1 MRRAKILATLGPVST
16 NADTLA
22 ALFRAGVDAVRLN
35 FSHGT
40 PEQHRE
46 SAALVRRVSS
56 DVGRIVAILGDLS
69 GPKIRTGTF
78 ANGPIE
84 LVPGARFTLTTD
96 KVPGDQHSVSMTYPL
111 ADDLAPGDVLLL
123 DDGLLRLRVEEVRP
137 PALITRVEIGGPLS
151 DKKGINVPGAKL
163 SAAALTEKDKKDLV
177 LAKEIGV
184 DYLALSF
191 VRSAADILECKALAG
206 DIPVIAKL
214 EKPEAVAQLDAI
226 VDACDGL
233 MVARGDLGV
242 EMGSEKVPLVQ
253 KDAIRKI
260 NACGKLVITATQM
273 LDSMIRNP
281 RPTRAE
287 AADVA
292 NAVLDGS
299 DVLMLSGESASGKY
313 PIESVAMMDRIIR
326 EIEGSDIYAAIPEP
340 AGFGDTV
347 HFGNACARAAA
358 SISRNVKLAA
368 IVVETRTGRT
378 ANVLADYRPRAP
390 IIAVSRDPRVAHR
403 LALQWGIVPVVG
415 DLEIAHPEAIARA
428 EEAARQAVGAAAG
441 DSVAVLLG
449 SVVGDGERSLTLRIL
464 R

>member
-1 MRRAKILATLGPVST
+1 MRRAKILATLGPASA

-22 ALFRAGVDAVRLN
+22 ALLRAGVDAVRLN

-40 PEQHRE
+40 PEQHRAN
-46 SAALVRRVSS
+46 AALVRRVAA

-78 ANGPIE
+78 ASGPIE
-84 LVPGARFTLTTD
+84 LVAGARFVLTTD
-96 KVPGDQHSVSMTYPL
+96 NVPGDANSVSMTYPL
-111 ADDLAPGDVLLL
+111 ADDLSPGDVLLL

-137 PALITRVEIGGPLS
+137 PALITRVEVGGPLS
-151 DKKGINVPGAKL
+151 DKKGINVPGATLKT
-163 SAAALTEKDKKDLV
+163 AALTEKDKRDLV

-206 DIPVIAKL
+206 DIPVVAKL

-226 VDACDGL
+226 VEACDGL

-253 KDAIRKI
+253 KEAIRKI
-260 NACGKLVITATQM
+260 NRAGKLVITATQM

-313 PIESVAMMDRIIR
+313 PIESVAMMDSIIR
-326 EIEGSDIYAAIPEP
+326 EVESSSLYASLPEP
-340 AGFGDTV
+340 ALFGDYV
-347 HFGNACARAAA
+347 HFGNACARAA
-358 SISRNVKLAA
+358 SSMSRNVNLTA
-368 IVVETRTGRT
+368 IVVQTRTGRT
-378 ANVLADYRPRAP
+378 ANVLADYRPHAP
-390 IIAVSRDPRVAHR
+390 IVAVTRDPHVAQR
-403 LALQWGIVPVVG
+403 LALQWGIVPVIG
-415 DLEIAHPEAIARA
+415 DLEIAHGHAMERA
-428 EEAARQAVGAAAG
+428 DDAARRAVSAKRG
-441 DSVAVLLG
+441 DSIAVLLG
-449 SVVGDGERSLTLRIL
+449 SVSGDGERSLTLRAL
-464 R
+464 V

>member
-1 MRRAKILATLGPVST
+1 MRRAKILATLGPASA

-22 ALFRAGVDAVRLN
+22 ALFRAGVDAIRLN

-40 PEQHRE
+40 PEQHRAN
-46 SAALVRRVSS
+46 AALVRRVAS

-78 ANGPIE
+78 ANGPVE
-84 LVPGARFTLTTD
+84 LVPGARFTLTTEN
-96 KVPGDQHSVSMTYPL
+96 VPGDVNSVSMTYPL
-111 ADDLAPGDVLLL
+111 ADDLAVGDVLLL
-123 DDGLLRLRVEEVRP
+123 DDGLLRLRVEEVRA
-137 PALITRVEIGGPLS
+137 PAIVTRVEVGGELS
-151 DKKGINVPGAKL
+151 DKKGINVPGATLKTP
-163 SAAALTEKDKKDLV
+163 ALTDKDRRDLV

-191 VRSAADILECKALAG
+191 VRNAADIAECKALAG
-206 DIPVIAKL
+206 NIPVIAKL

-253 KDAIRKI
+253 KEAIRKI
-260 NACGKLVITATQM
+260 NRAGKIVITATQM

-313 PIESVAMMDRIIR
+313 PIESVAMMDSIIR
-326 EIEGSDIYAAIPEP
+326 EIESSQLYAALPEP
-340 AGFGDTV
+340 DLFGDTLN
-347 HFGNACARAAA
+347 FGNACARAV
-358 SISRNVKLAA
+358 SSMSRNVKLAA
-368 IVVETRTGRT
+368 IVVHTRTGRT
-378 ANVLADYRPRAP
+378 ANVLADYRPHAT
-390 IIAVSRDPRVAHR
+390 IVAVTRDPHVAQR

-415 DLEIAHPEAIARA
+415 DLEIGHEDSMKRA
-428 EEAARQAVGAAAG
+428 EEAARRGVNAKPG
-441 DSVAVLLG
+441 DNVAVLLG
-449 SVVGDGERSLTLRIL
+449 SIAGDGERSLTLRTL